1 MKKLLFL
8 MLSMLLSGNFIYA
21 EISKQLKSD
30 KKTTD
35 VNKTMTNDEFM
46 KEFMKLEQELATAKK
61 TGKTLDE
68 INSLL
73 GVDKKK

>member
-1 MKKLLFL
+1 